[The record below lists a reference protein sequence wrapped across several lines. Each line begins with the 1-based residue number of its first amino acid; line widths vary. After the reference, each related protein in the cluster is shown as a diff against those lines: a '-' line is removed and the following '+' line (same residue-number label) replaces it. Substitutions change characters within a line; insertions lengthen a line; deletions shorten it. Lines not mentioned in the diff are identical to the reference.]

1 MRRLPIYFL
10 LDISDSMV
18 GEPIR
23 QLEDGM
29 GTIIRELKRDPYA
42 LETVYVSIHCFAGRA
57 KALQPLTDLIT
68 FYPPRIPVGSGTA
81 LGAAL
86 DHLRLTMRA
95 EVRRTTPEQ
104 KGDWKPIVFL
114 FTDGVPTDKFQDAID
129 RWRDDMGSKA
139 TLVAVAFGQQV
150 DLSVLHR
157 LTPHV
162 LLFDQTDA
170 SAYTAFFKWVTASI
184 KASSLSI
191 QSGVGD
197 VQLAPREQGMHD
209 VLPGGAS
216 ALPPGIDGTV
226 ATFLGRCQTNRK
238 HYLLKYRAINP
249 PAFRLEGAFP
259 VADDYFEW
267 SDENGGRT
275 QHEVSSAHLDGSP
288 SCPCCGHSFA
298 LCLCSCGN
306 IFCHDHAEEATCPWC
321 ERKLRFSGEGQ
332 NVFALKRLRG

>member
-18 GEPIR
+18 GEPLR

-29 GTIIRELKRDPYA
+29 GLIIRELKRDPYA
-42 LETVYVSIHCFAGRA
+42 LETVHIALHCFAGRA
-57 KALQPLTDLIT
+57 KVLQPLTDLIR
-68 FYPPRIPVGSGTA
+68 FYPPRIPMGSGTA

-86 DHLRLTMRA
+86 DHLGDTVRA
-95 EVRRTTPEQ
+95 EVRRTTATQ

-114 FTDGVPTDKFQDAID
+114 FTDGVPTDKFQDAIT
-129 RWRDDMGSKA
+129 RWRQNMASKV

-150 DLSVLHR
+150 DLSVLHQ
-157 LTPHV
+157 LTAHV
-162 LLFDQTDA
+162 FIFDQTDI
-170 SAYTAFFKWVTASI
+170 SAYKAFFRWVTASI

-197 VQLAPREQGMHD
+197 LQLAPREASLQD
-209 VLPGGAS
+209 VMPGGAS
-216 ALPPGIDGTV
+216 SLPPSIDGSV
-226 ATFLGRCQTNRK
+226 ATFLGRCQTNQK

-249 PAFRLEGAFP
+249 PQFRLEGAFA

-275 QHEVSSAHLDGSP
+275 QNEVSSAHLSGSP
-288 SCPCCGHSFA
+288 SCPCCGNSFA
-298 LCLCSCGN
+298 LCRCSCGN
-306 IFCHDHAEEATCPWC
+306 IFCHGDAEEATCPWC
-321 ERKLRFSGEGQ
+321 AQKLGFSANGDK
-332 NVFALKRLRG
+332 VFALKRLKG

>member
-42 LETVYVSIHCFAGRA
+42 LETVYVSIHCFAGKA
-57 KALQPLTDLIT
+57 KAILPLTDLIT

-86 DHLRLTMRA
+86 DHLRYTMHS
-95 EVRRTTPEQ
+95 EIRRTTPTQ

-114 FTDGVPTDKFQDAID
+114 FTDGVPTDKYQEAID
-129 RWRDDMGSKA
+129 RWRSDMGSKT

-157 LTPHV
+157 LTDHV

-170 SAYTAFFKWVTASI
+170 SAYTAFFRWVTASI

-197 VQLAPREQGMHD
+197 LQLAPREEGIHD
-209 VLPGGAS
+209 LMPGAAS

-226 ATFLGRCQTNRK
+226 ATFLGRCQTNQK

-249 PAFRLEGAFP
+249 PNFRLEGAFP
-259 VADDYFEW
+259 VSEDYFEW
-267 SDENGGRT
+267 SGEGGGKT
-275 QHEVSSAHLDGSP
+275 SHEVSSAHLEGSP
-288 SCPCCGHSFA
+288 SCPCCGNSFA
-298 LCLCSCGN
+298 LCRCSCGN
-306 IFCHDHAEEATCPWC
+306 IFCHGNAEEATCPWC
-321 ERKLRFSGEGQ
+321 QRKLGFSQEGSG
-332 NVFALKRLRG
+332 VFAINRLKG

>member
-57 KALQPLTDLIT
+57 KAILPLTDLIT

-86 DHLRLTMRA
+86 DHLRYTMRS
-95 EVRRTTPEQ
+95 EIRRTTPEQ

-114 FTDGVPTDKFQDAID
+114 FTDGVPTDKYQEAID
-129 RWRDDMGSKA
+129 RWRSDMGNKV

-157 LTPHV
+157 LTDHV

-170 SAYTAFFKWVTASI
+170 SAYTAFFRWVTASI

-197 VQLAPREQGMHD
+197 LQLAPREDSIHELM
-209 VLPGGAS
+209 PGAAS

-226 ATFLGRCQTNRK
+226 ATFLGRCQTNQK

-249 PAFRLEGAFP
+249 PQFRLEGAFP
-259 VADDYFEW
+259 VAEDYFEW
-267 SDENGGRT
+267 SGEGGGKT
-275 QHEVSSAHLDGSP
+275 SHEVSSAHLDGSP
-288 SCPCCGHSFA
+288 SCPCCGNSYA
-298 LCLCSCGN
+298 LCRCSCGN
-306 IFCHDHAEEATCPWC
+306 IFCHGNAKEATCPWC
-321 ERKLRFSGEGQ
+321 QRKSGFSQEGGG
-332 NVFALKRLRG
+332 VFAINRLKG